1 MMAEQSDL
9 EFLRDVAASGQHAPS
24 LSGRFFVWWG
34 GLAAPALLAHWSIMT
49 GLIGVPGQF
58 VGLVWL
64 AYGVIGMIGSA
75 LLGRSLRGKPGRGA
89 VNNRGEAAAWRGV
102 TWTIAAYAIGAVI
115 ANLLGRGHP
124 ILFDTIPLVAFAG
137 YGLSFHISA
146 QLGGARWMHG
156 AAVLAWLASGIGLSL
171 TGTPGLYLFSAATV
185 GLLAIIPG
193 VVLLRREPAAEA
205 G

>member
-1 MMAEQSDL
+1 MSEQADL
-9 EFLRDVAASGQHAPS
+9 EFLRDVAASGQQAPS

-49 GLIGVPGQF
+49 GLIGVPGEF
-58 VGLVWL
+58 VGFVWL
-64 AYGVIGMIGSA
+64 VYGVVGMIGSG

-102 TWTIAAYAIGAVI
+102 TWMIAAYAIGAVA

-137 YGLSFHISA
+137 YGLSFHVSA
-146 QLGGARWMHG
+146 QLGGARWMQG
-156 AAVLAWLASGIGLSL
+156 AAVLAWLASGVGLSL
-171 TGTPGLYLFSAATV
+171 TGTPDLYLFAAAAV
-185 GLLAIIPG
+185 AVLAIIPG
-193 VVLLRREPAAEA
+193 IVLLRGEPSAEA